1 MRRWAVAVCNEAS
14 VSDDFSATSMKL
26 TTGSLNSPTG
36 RCHPQWLVVGALVAM
51 VGLTGCYDADA
62 LIKTRREIA
71 IKARLVEV
79 DLGEFRITLPG
90 PYTERK
96 RAEIHFRAFGQ
107 VANRDLKLV
116 RATLQKNGP
125 DLQNRMLMV
134 VRKMKMQ
141 EIQEPRLTALRE
153 CLASAINDTLPG
165 DPLQSVGF
173 YSFGFIN
180 L

>member
-1 MRRWAVAVCNEAS
+1 M
-14 VSDDFSATSMKL
+14 
-26 TTGSLNSPTG
+26 TGVLG
-36 RCHPQWLVVGALVAM
+36 
-51 VGLTGCYDADA
+51 GCYNADA
-62 LIKTRREIA
+62 LIKARRETA

-79 DLGEFRITLPG
+79 ELGDFRITLPG

-116 RATLQKNGP
+116 RATLRKNGP
-125 DLQNRMLMV
+125 DLQNRMLLV
-134 VRKMKMQ
+134 VRKMKIE
-141 EIQEPRLTALRE
+141 EIQEPRLTTLRE
-153 CLASAINDTLPG
+153 SLASAINETLPG

-173 YSFGFIN
+173 YSFRFID

>member
-1 MRRWAVAVCNEAS
+1 
-14 VSDDFSATSMKL
+14 MKV
-26 TTGSLNSPTG
+26 TVPSPTCAASPRRLRFPRLMLG
-36 RCHPQWLVVGALVAM
+36 GLSLAMIAL
-51 VGLTGCYDADA
+51 GGCYDAEA

-79 DLGEFRITLPG
+79 DLGNFRITLPG

-116 RATLQKNGP
+116 RATLAKNGP
-125 DLQNRMLMV
+125 DLQNRMLLV
-134 VRKMKMQ
+134 VRKMKMH
-141 EIQEPRLTALRE
+141 EIQEPRLTTLRE
-153 CLASAINDTLPG
+153 SLASAINDTLPG

>member
-1 MRRWAVAVCNEAS
+1 MSTNNLLSQFITGLRRRS
-14 VSDDFSATSMKL
+14 TL
-26 TTGSLNSPTG
+26 
-36 RCHPQWLVVGALVAM
+36 LVAM
-51 VGLTGCYDADA
+51 ICCAVNCVALAGCYDAQA
-62 LIKTRREIA
+62 LVAARRA
-71 IKARLVEV
+71 VAVRSRLVEV

-116 RATLQKNGP
+116 KKTLEKNGP
-125 DLQNRMLMV
+125 DLQNRLLFV
-134 VRKMKMQ
+134 VRQMNLR
-141 EIQEPRLTALRE
+141 EIQEPSLETLRGSI
-153 CLASAINDTLPG
+153 AGAINDTLPG

-173 YSFGFIN
+173 YSFGFVN